1 MVNIG
6 IFYNA
11 SSFESQILNYKLD
24 TKFEFFVLYT
34 KLKFHYCLQ
43 MCFMAVSFMIKCCV
57 LLLMILFMNR
67 VFFAKTYFVKEIV
80 IPSFT
85 LFVNIY
91 KNRVFF
97 TFTSV
102 SLLY

>member
-1 MVNIG
+1 MINMSN
-6 IFYNA
+6 FNA
-11 SSFESQILNYKLD
+11 SSKFECQIPSYKLD
-24 TKFEFFVLYT
+24 TKFEILCFVNTAQVSLLFTNVFYGC
-34 KLKFHYCLQ
+34 KFHDQ
-43 MCFMAVSFMIKCCV
+43 MLCSVVDDIIYESG
-57 LLLMILFMNR
+57 
-67 VFFAKTYFVKEIV
+67 FFAKTYFVKEIV

>member
-24 TKFEFFVLYT
+24 TKFEILCFVT
-34 KLKFHYCLQ
+34 KAQVSLLFTNVFYGCKFHDQ
-43 MCFMAVSFMIKCCV
+43 MLCSVVDDIIYESG
-57 LLLMILFMNR
+57 
-67 VFFAKTYFVKEIV
+67 FFAKTYFVKEIV